1 MGLEGCLSVNNRQA
15 IRIWKT
21 YGFHRWNEL
30 AVLTQINPE
39 SQLLRVLF
47 SCDHSSCSNY
57 LLISFCSTKFYA
69 MQGCL
74 DCSCLSNT
82 KRHIFQ
88 DIVQQTINEYLPNEL
103 KRTRVNVFCFTEAL
117 LTSDSQGRRMLNT
130 QQRTR
135 STGFLPGAL
144 KTRHRRKNSASSLTD
159 SDSGKPGSAL
169 PPLSPYGG
177 YASSEVGSDQGIND
191 LRPRGTIATDR
202 FTRGQSELRRT
213 TQRSAVGQFHYFILC
228 LYCSVVH
235 FLCLLLQLSVTY
247 SEVFSVPKFNFHA
260 MY

>member
-1 MGLEGCLSVNNRQA
+1 MQSRDIFLC
-15 IRIWKT
+15 
-21 YGFHRWNEL
+21 
-30 AVLTQINPE
+30 
-39 SQLLRVLF
+39 
-47 SCDHSSCSNY
+47 SCS
-57 LLISFCSTKFYA
+57 
-69 MQGCL
+69 
-74 DCSCLSNT
+74 SNT

-88 DIVQQTINEYLPNEL
+88 DIVQQSINEYLPNEL

-117 LTSDSQGRRMLNT
+117 LTSDSQGRRMLNS

-191 LRPRGTIATDR
+191 LRPRGASATDR
-202 FTRGQSELRRT
+202 FMRGQSELRRT
-213 TQRSAVGQFHYFILC
+213 TQRSGINHFHYSTAC
-228 LYCSVVH
+228 LVCSVVH
-235 FLCLLLQLSVTY
+235 SLYLL
-247 SEVFSVPKFNFHA
+247 
-260 MY
+260 

>member
-1 MGLEGCLSVNNRQA
+1 
-15 IRIWKT
+15 
-21 YGFHRWNEL
+21 
-30 AVLTQINPE
+30 
-39 SQLLRVLF
+39 
-47 SCDHSSCSNY
+47 
-57 LLISFCSTKFYA
+57 
-69 MQGCL
+69 
-74 DCSCLSNT
+74 
-82 KRHIFQ
+82 
-88 DIVQQTINEYLPNEL
+88 
-103 KRTRVNVFCFTEAL
+103 
-117 LTSDSQGRRMLNT
+117 MLNS

-191 LRPRGTIATDR
+191 LRPRGAIATDR

-213 TQRSAVGQFHYFILC
+213 TQRSAVGQFHYFIPC

-247 SEVFSVPKFNFHA
+247 SGVFSVPKFNFHA
-260 MY
+260 ICWEGSINHTEWPIPCCLCRLWFIRESEDSTWLIDEICWYKLISHGSIIRSPTRWERTIP

>member
-1 MGLEGCLSVNNRQA
+1 MQCRMLRLVAACL
-15 IRIWKT
+15 I
-21 YGFHRWNEL
+21 L
-30 AVLTQINPE
+30 
-39 SQLLRVLF
+39 
-47 SCDHSSCSNY
+47 
-57 LLISFCSTKFYA
+57 
-69 MQGCL
+69 
-74 DCSCLSNT
+74 
-82 KRHIFQ
+82 RHIFQ

-103 KRTRVNVFCFTEAL
+103 KRTRVNVFCFTEAS
-117 LTSDSQGRRMLNT
+117 LTSDSQGRRMLNS

-191 LRPRGTIATDR
+191 LRPRGAISTDR

-213 TQRSAVGQFHYFILC
+213 TQRSAVGQFHYFIAC
-228 LYCSVVH
+228 LFCSVVH
-235 FLCLLLQLSVTY
+235 FLCLLLRLSVTY
-247 SEVFSVPKFNFHA
+247 SEGLCAQIQFTMPSVERFQLIIVNQLFHTE
-260 MY
+260 